1 MSSLDHAGQG
11 PVRTG
16 SAGTAS
22 AGTASAGTGSD
33 SAGAAGPVTPA
44 AGPSAP
50 ASPAAPASAAR
61 SSTTRSS
68 PARLPS
74 ASASAGG
81 PAPSGAPHRLTPQP
95 DGAPHRSGPSDT
107 SRRGWRD
114 LDSRLLPVLGRLT
127 ERDRHLCRLLDDHRV
142 LTSSQVADICFTG
155 ERRARMR
162 LAELYALDVL
172 DRFRPRHGG
181 SPVPFHWV
189 LGPLGAALIAA
200 QHGVEVADV
209 AWRRHLA
216 GELAASQ
223 RLAHLVGTN
232 GFFCALCRAA
242 RTRTGCRLEEWWS
255 ERRCAAEWGEV
266 VRPDGYGVWTEH
278 GTSLPFLVEYDNG
291 TERLERLGRKLD
303 GYARL
308 AQAAG
313 HPNWVLFSFPSPRR
327 EAEARR
333 VLRHPVVPVA
343 TTARAGY
350 GAPDGPAW
358 LPTSSTDTARVRL
371 VELAGLSLTGA

>member
-1 MSSLDHAGQG
+1 MSVADHAGQG

-16 SAGTAS
+16 SAGT
-22 AGTASAGTGSD
+22 GSD
-33 SAGAAGPVTPA
+33 SAGAAGPLTPA

-50 ASPAAPASAAR
+50 VSPASPVAPSSAAR

-74 ASASAGG
+74 ASVSAGG
-81 PAPSGAPHRLTPQP
+81 RAPSGAPHRLTPQP

-114 LDSRLLPVLGRLT
+114 LDSRLLAVLGRLT
-127 ERDRHLCRLLDDHRV
+127 ERDRRLCRLLDDHRV
-142 LTSSQVADICFTG
+142 LTSSQVADVCFTG

-172 DRFRPRHGG
+172 DRFRPRRGG

-189 LGPLGAALIAA
+189 LGPLGAALVAA
-200 QHGVEVADV
+200 EHGVEVADL
-209 AWRRHLA
+209 AWCRRLVHD
-216 GELAASQ
+216 LAASQ

-232 GFFCALCRAA
+232 GFFCALARSARA
-242 RTRTGCRLEEWWS
+242 RVGCGLEQWWS

-278 GTSLPFLVEYDNG
+278 ATSLPFLLEYDNG
-291 TERLERLGRKLD
+291 TERLERLARKLD

-308 AQAAG
+308 AVAAG
-313 HPNWVLFSFPSPRR
+313 HPNWVLFSFGSPRR

-343 TTARAGY
+343 TTARVARA
-350 GAPDGPAW
+350 APDGPVW
-358 LPTSSTDTARVRL
+358 LPASSGGTARVRL
-371 VELAGLSLTGA
+371 VDLAGLPLAGA

>member
-1 MSSLDHAGQG
+1 MSSLDDAGQG

-16 SAGTAS
+16 SAGT
-22 AGTASAGTGSD
+22 GSG
-33 SAGAAGPVTPA
+33 STGAAGRLTPA
-44 AGPSAP
+44 AGPSAPVSP

-68 PARLPS
+68 PARRPS
-74 ASASAGG
+74 ASVSAGG

-95 DGAPHRSGPSDT
+95 DGAPHRSRPSDT

-114 LDSRLLPVLGRLT
+114 LDTRLLPVLGRLT
-127 ERDRHLCRLLDDHRV
+127 ERDRLLCRLLDDHRV
-142 LTSSQVADICFTG
+142 LTSSQVADVCFTG

-162 LAELYALDVL
+162 LGELYALDVL

-189 LGPLGAALIAA
+189 LGPLGAALVAA
-200 QHGVEVADV
+200 EHGVEVADV
-209 AWRRHLA
+209 AWRRRLA
-216 GELAASQ
+216 GDLAASQ

-242 RTRTGCRLEEWWS
+242 RTRTGCQLEQWWS

-291 TERLERLGRKLD
+291 TERLERLARKLD

-308 AQAAG
+308 AAAAG

-333 VLRHPVVPVA
+333 VLLHPVVPVA
-343 TTARAGY
+343 TCARGNR
-350 GAPDGPAW
+350 GAPDGPVW
-358 LPTSSTDTARVRL
+358 LPAGSTGTARVRL
-371 VELAGLSLTGA
+371 ADLAGLPIPRA

>member
-1 MSSLDHAGQG
+1 MSVADHAGQG

-16 SAGTAS
+16 SAD
-22 AGTASAGTGSD
+22 TGSD
-33 SAGAAGPVTPA
+33 SAGAAGPLTPA
-44 AGPSAP
+44 ASPSAP
-50 ASPAAPASAAR
+50 VSPASPVAPASAAR
-61 SSTTRSS
+61 SSTTRTSA
-68 PARLPS
+68 ARLPS
-74 ASASAGG
+74 ASVSAGG

-95 DGAPHRSGPSDT
+95 DGAPHRNGPSDT

-127 ERDRHLCRLLDDHRV
+127 ERDRRLCRLLDDHRV

-189 LGPLGAALIAA
+189 LGPLGAALVAA
-200 QHGVEVADV
+200 EHGVEVADV
-209 AWRRHLA
+209 AWRRRLA
-216 GELAASQ
+216 SELAASQ

-232 GFFCALCRAA
+232 GFFCALARSA
-242 RTRTGCRLEEWWS
+242 RTREGCRLEQWWS

-278 GTSLPFLVEYDNG
+278 ATSLPFLVEYDNG
-291 TERLERLGRKLD
+291 TERLERLARKLD

-308 AQAAG
+308 AAAAG
-313 HPNWVLFSFPSPRR
+313 HPNWVLFSFGSPRR

-333 VLRHPVVPVA
+333 VLLHPVVPVA
-343 TTARAGY
+343 TTARVDR
-350 GAPDGPAW
+350 GAPDGPVW
-358 LPTSSTDTARVRL
+358 LPAGSTGTARVH
-371 VELAGLSLTGA
+371 LAGLAGLPNHGA